1 MESNFNEMSSQDYFN
16 ASIIFSQ
23 ALSMILEDGQ
33 GIIVDIKPEAG
44 VVLKEETQK
53 VVVFKSADAIHI
65 QKMDGDYPEG
75 SVVTINF
82 SDEETQE

>member
-1 MESNFNEMSSQDYFN
+1 MEPNFNEMSSQDYFN

-44 VVLKEETQK
+44 VVLKEETAK

-82 SDEETQE
+82 SDEDIQE